1 MINNTIVHETIIRD
15 IVDLI
20 NTGIEFGDEEL
31 PPRRSSFKSITSA
44 TKGLTLV
51 YPLLVDRALN
61 IKTCNIVAKALER
74 KCVTMLQ
81 MLFSAVCISDSK
93 DAFDHVRKY
102 HNNLDMGKVSIDTF
116 MDMMDD
122 LVDEGVATVVDPK
135 TYTLIKED
143 MRNLN
148 INFKED
154 ISESSIMDYKVSNN
168 RGMEFEV
175 IKEAP
180 DRELDN
186 YRVMQTANKDASA
199 LLQNQIL
206 NSDIRKSNELMPTMM
221 IVRFNPEDSRFMGQF
236 VIGVK
241 VKLYPVE
248 SQDIVNRM
256 IVKNQDKQGLLQF
269 IKASTR
275 EISFL
280 KDFVFAID
288 RAKLDALSQSK
299 RGSSSQLW
307 KVLERRSVKSKIKR
321 SFFMNNDASA
331 ITSLLVSQDTIEYIK
346 KTDGLNLEYGKSIIP
361 IMDAYNLMSF
371 IIADET
377 LETTKWLWDD
387 GTPVFD
393 VLPFSSLEKEASD
406 QTYKK
411 VVNLMTKI
419 NR

>member
-1 MINNTIVHETIIRD
+1 MINNTIVHETVIRD

-20 NTGIEFGDEEL
+20 NTGIEFSNDEL
-31 PPRRSSFKSITSA
+31 PERRSSFKSISSA
-44 TKGLTLV
+44 SKGLTLV
-51 YPLLVDRALN
+51 YPLLVDRALD
-61 IKTCNIVAKALER
+61 IKTCNMVAKALER
-74 KCVTMLQ
+74 DCVTMLQ
-81 MLFSAVCISDSK
+81 MLFSAVCISNSK
-93 DAFDHVRKY
+93 DAFDHVKKY
-102 HNNLDMGKVSIDTF
+102 HTNLDMGKISIDSF

-122 LVDEGVATVVDPK
+122 LVEEGVATVVDSK
-135 TYTLIKED
+135 AYNLIKED
-143 MRNLN
+143 LRNLN
-148 INFKED
+148 INFKDD
-154 ISESSIMDYKVSNN
+154 ISKSSLLEYKVSSS
-168 RGMEFEV
+168 RGIDFEV

-186 YRVMQTANKDASA
+186 YRVTQTANKDASL

-206 NSDIRKSNELMPTMM
+206 NSEIRKSNELMPTMM
-221 IVRFNPEDSRFMGQF
+221 IVRFNPEGSRFMSQF

-256 IVKNQDKQGLLQF
+256 IIKNQDKQGLLQF

-288 RAKLDALSQSK
+288 KAKLDALSQSR

-307 KVLERRSVKSKIKR
+307 KVLERRSIKSKIKR

-346 KTDGLNLEYGKSIIP
+346 KTDGLNLEYSKSILP

-387 GTPVFD
+387 GSSVFD
-393 VLPFSSLEKEASD
+393 IMPFSSLEREASD